1 MKSYILFAFGE
12 YLPESKSIDL
22 IVQFVSQI
30 SKKDVRFQHGQS
42 GVIVT
47 FESDLDIHK
56 ITKYFEEN
64 ITILTAMYFVF
75 PIGMESIMSM
85 DDEIYEHLFGDGEET
100 GNENKNEI
108 IDSYFSNSNNTLNIK
123 MAEELFQ
130 TLFKDIIHT
139 PSLDELLDKINNV
152 GIENLSQQE
161 IETLNNYS
169 KNIA

>member
-47 FESDLDIHK
+47 FESNLDIHK

-64 ITILTAMYFVF
+64 IFIALEDRENPAGVDAWKPLDDQSSYVAFILSNLVSLL
-75 PIGMESIMSM
+75 G
-85 DDEIYEHLFGDGEET
+85 GWT
-100 GNENKNEI
+100 GI
-108 IDSYFSNSNNTLNIK
+108 SNNILPT
-123 MAEELFQ
+123 
-130 TLFKDIIHT
+130 
-139 PSLDELLDKINNV
+139 
-152 GIENLSQQE
+152 
-161 IETLNNYS
+161 
-169 KNIA
+169 